1 MRHKADIIN
10 IAKYLN
16 TKYAEDQ
23 FVNIVKSSQS
33 NMNSTVK
40 MVAKVAEE
48 LNQSNENSVTKREDI
63 QHINKR

>member
-10 IAKYLN
+10 TAEYLN
-16 TKYAEDQ
+16 IKYAEDQ
-23 FVNIVKSSQS
+23 FVNIVKSSQPK
-33 NMNSTVK
+33 MNSIIK
-40 MVAKVAEE
+40 MVAKAAEE

>member
-1 MRHKADIIN
+1 VRHKADIIN